1 MAWIW
6 DRVAGVYSD
15 HTLSADIR
23 REAIAD
29 ALFMKFARAEPGFGR
44 GKGQSMT
51 ITRIMQLPLAA
62 KVKEV
67 ERLPTG
73 RPAISTKAVT
83 VSPWGFKCELTE
95 FEQHL
100 THFDIQNQFQKML
113 RDQMSLTMDK
123 MVADAMK
130 LTLIKHIPTSV
141 AAGVFDTDG
150 TPSTQATANL
160 TVAHL
165 REIFDYLQGTLK
177 APKYRG
183 GRYVGILSTKAAR
196 GLKTDPEYKD
206 WQAPTTAEP
215 FLTGRLKDVEGF
227 ALFETNHYNAL
238 SNGVGASSILGEA
251 IFFGDDFVFL
261 VETQTPELR
270 AGIPEDLGRFRE
282 VGWVG
287 EIDAGL
293 VWDIATQ
300 ARGIHVTS
308 S

>member
-1 MAWIW
+1 MSWAW

-15 HTLSADIR
+15 HSLSSNIR

-29 ALFMKFARAEPGFGR
+29 ALFMRWVRTEPGFGK
-44 GKGQSMT
+44 GKGQSHT
-51 ITRIMQLPLAA
+51 ITRIMQLPLASR
-62 KVKEV
+62 VKEV

-83 VSPWGFKCELTE
+83 VSPWGFKVELTE

-100 THFDIQNQFQKML
+100 THFDITNQFQKML

-123 MVADAMK
+123 MVADGMK
-130 LTLIKHIPTSV
+130 LNPIKYIPTSV
-141 AAGVFDTDG
+141 AGGVFDTDG

-160 TVAHL
+160 TVAHI
-165 REIFDYLQGTLK
+165 REIFDYLHGTLK

-238 SNGVGASSILGEA
+238 SNGIGLNSILGEA
-251 IFFGDDFVFL
+251 IFFGDDFAFL

-270 AGIPEDLGRFRE
+270 AGLPDDLGRFRE

-287 EIDAGL
+287 EIDSGL
-293 VWDIATQ
+293 VWDLASQ
-300 ARGIHVTS
+300 SRGIHVS
-308 S
+308 SS